1 MSKATIPVD
10 AESSRR
16 FLTDFLGQPPVEPKP
31 RSEAAPT
38 EEPKEQPEPI
48 PEPKPEPKPER
59 KEPKGRPEPKVSEV
73 QKPVKKPSP
82 KAKEP
87 APTPTPEPEEEEPR
101 LDVAQLVDQTA
112 RAVAREV
119 RGSQL
124 EEKPEYRV
132 VEPEIPAEE
141 RKLQAHLVELEKL
154 YPENYGKIAT
164 QRKKF
169 VEKLRTYEKKWLD
182 EHPGE
187 DFNPDAEEH
196 NDFYESD
203 PLQNVSQEHLA
214 EAIAEVRVQER
225 VAQLESKVEASERRR
240 EVEPRA
246 AGEAARVARSV
257 VEAIDGDAFG
267 SLVKADG
274 TIDTAAAQKAEEADP
289 IRAPIVVHAARE
301 AARMS
306 GEMVKLYSGVVQPDP
321 RNNNLHRQL
330 LNFGQEVERR
340 MLAAKPSHWKDP
352 RGRAHSAFLPSDE
365 YWNLPESQRRKYWTF
380 DAEDM
385 AGFVAQEVQNDAKV
399 MIDREEKRFQTVAQK
414 RGLGVPA
421 GGKKPAE
428 KTGESEPEP
437 EKSEE
442 KPSSP
447 SGRGAPN
454 MAGPKGGTVTVKES
468 SQKGWLDSFL
478 GKA

>member
-1 MSKATIPVD
+1 MSKKVLEVD
-10 AESSRR
+10 AESSRK

-31 RSEAAPT
+31 RDGAKPT
-38 EEPKEQPEPI
+38 EEPKEQPEPTPEPT
-48 PEPKPEPKPER
+48 PEPKPEPRKERPKPEPEA
-59 KEPKGRPEPKVSEV
+59 KKPAVKAKKAEPKPE
-73 QKPVKKPSP
+73 
-82 KAKEP
+82 
-87 APTPTPEPEEEEPR
+87 PTPTPEPEEPEDR

-119 RGSQL
+119 RGAQR
-124 EEKPEYRV
+124 EEKPEYRI

-141 RKLQAHLVELEKL
+141 RKLQSHLAELEKL
-154 YPENYGKIAT
+154 YPDTYGKIAT

-169 VEKLRTYEKKWLD
+169 VEKLRSYEKKWLG

-187 DFNPDAEEH
+187 DFDPDAEEH
-196 NDFYESD
+196 NDFYAND

-214 EAIAEVRVQER
+214 EAIAEVRVRER

-257 VEAIDGDAFG
+257 VEAIDKDAFG
-267 SLVKADG
+267 SLVKPDG
-274 TIDTAAAQKAEEADP
+274 TIDAAAAQAAEEADP

-306 GEMVKLYSGVVQPDP
+306 GEMVKLYSGVVTPDP
-321 RNNNLHRQL
+321 RNNDLHRQL

-340 MLAAKPSHWKDP
+340 MLAAKPSQWRDP
-352 RGRAHSAFLPSDE
+352 RGRAHAAFLPSDE
-365 YWNLPESQRRKYWTF
+365 YWSLPEAQRRKHWTF

-399 MIDREEKRFQTVAQK
+399 MIDREEKRFQTAAQK
-414 RGLGVPA
+414 RGLGVGA

-428 KTGESEPEP
+428 KNGADEHEPDE
-437 EKSEE
+437 SEE

-454 MAGPKGGTVTVKES
+454 MAGPKGGTVAAKES
-468 SQKGWLDSFL
+468 HQKSWLDSFL
-478 GKA
+478 GKT